1 MLAEFKRDSARK
13 ELETVLQQIHQKRS
27 QLREIEEELEEE
39 ESSEDDKVKIAKD
52 EVSLGQGH
60 LEDK

>member
-27 QLREIEEELEEE
+27 QLRQIEEDLEEQ
-39 ESSEDDKVKIAKD
+39 ESSEDDKVKVARD
-52 EVSLGQGH
+52 EVW
-60 LEDK
+60 DKFVTFLM